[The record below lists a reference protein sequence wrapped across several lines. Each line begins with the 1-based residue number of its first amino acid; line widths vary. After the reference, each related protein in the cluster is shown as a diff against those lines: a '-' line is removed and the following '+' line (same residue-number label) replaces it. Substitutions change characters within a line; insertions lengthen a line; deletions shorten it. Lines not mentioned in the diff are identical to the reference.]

1 MTRFPI
7 FATCSAALAC
17 LAAPASAAPDGK
29 VAGLNEAV
37 FTTFAKI
44 KKRNPGAFTEVD
56 AKELGAAIMADGLID
71 PAERDLLE
79 ELTQSQFRSI
89 TTTPPGVTLPSDRK
103 VMSYPVS
110 GNAKKRLQDVL
121 NPPLDLSGAWG
132 RGAEGW
138 NEITAEYRKS
148 QTQEARV
155 VSFVQDRV
163 LEAWNQSNMGNGYK
177 PLRDLIGRYYGYSN
191 SLGGDAATGRTILY
205 KACNGADRSNNDQ
218 IPDFIYN
225 WVRPDG
231 YSERSG
237 G

>member
-1 MTRFPI
+1 MKRFSI
-7 FATCSAALAC
+7 RAMLGATLAL
-17 LAAPASAAPDGK
+17 LPAPALAAPDGK

-37 FTTFAKI
+37 FATFANI
-44 KKRNPGAFTEVD
+44 RKRNPGTFNEVD
-56 AKELGAAIMADGLID
+56 ANELGAAIMADALID
-71 PAERDLLE
+71 PVERDLLE

-103 VMSYPVS
+103 VISYPVS

-138 NEITAEYRKS
+138 KEITAEYRKS

-155 VSFVQDRV
+155 VSFVQNKVMD
-163 LEAWNQSNMGNGYK
+163 AWEQSNMGNGYK

-191 SLGGDAATGRTILY
+191 SLSGDAATGRTILY
-205 KACNGADRSNNDQ
+205 KACNGADRSSNDQ

-225 WVRPDG
+225 WVRPNG